1 MCVRARVC
9 VCVRVCVWRRQ
20 QVRTSL
26 DEISP
31 ALSELDVHA
40 KLMKTVVDDAAGLP
54 WMSEMVTPAKST
66 LLRQIALIKEEVTAY
81 RGEVADKLQATSDA
95 VKSSLT
101 SRRGCIEMASNA
113 TIEANAMVKQFLG
126 GEFKS
131 VVDTLKEVFGPIRFY
146 TYPGASAALGAVVL
160 PFLMAMVGE
169 RVEKRQ
175 RQNLWTSMTGRDW

>member
-1 MCVRARVC
+1 MCVC
-9 VCVRVCVWRRQ
+9 VCARVCVWRRQ

-40 KLMKTVVDDAAGLP
+40 KLMKTVVDDAAGIP
-54 WMSEMVTPAKST
+54 WMSEMVTPAKNT
-66 LLRQIALIKEEVTAY
+66 LLRQIAMIKEEVTTY
-81 RGEVADKLQATSDA
+81 RVDVADKLQATSDA

-113 TIEANAMVKQFLG
+113 TIEANAVVKQFLG

-131 VVDTLKEVFGPIRFY
+131 VVDTLKEVFGPLRFY

-160 PFLMAMVGE
+160 PFLMAMVREGGGRKE
-169 RVEKRQ
+169 RERERETELVNE
-175 RQNLWTSMTGRDW
+175 